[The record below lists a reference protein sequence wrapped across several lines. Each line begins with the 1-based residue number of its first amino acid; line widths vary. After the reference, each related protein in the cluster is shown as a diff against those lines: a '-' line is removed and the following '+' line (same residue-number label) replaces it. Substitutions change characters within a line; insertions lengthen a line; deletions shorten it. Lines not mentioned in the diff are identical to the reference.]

1 MVEGKHLVIDT
12 STLVSAFFFPNSV
25 PAQALNKGLQEYTL
39 WVSAE
44 TQQELLEVAQR
55 DKFNRYV
62 PLAMRMERVTDFLTK
77 TRLCADVPF
86 IETGCRDSKDIKFLT
101 LAVAVGADILVS
113 SDSDLLDLNPFQGV
127 QVMKPAEFCG
137 H

>member
-1 MVEGKHLVIDT
+1 MAEEKPLVIDT
-12 STLVSAFFFPNSV
+12 STLISAFFFPQSV
-25 PAQALNKGLQEYTL
+25 PAQALRKGLREYML
-39 WVSAE
+39 WVSVE

-55 DKFNRYV
+55 DKFDRYV
-62 PLAMRMERVTDFLTK
+62 PLQTRMERVTDFLAK

-86 IETGCRDSKDIKFLT
+86 IETGCRDPKDSKFLT

-113 SDSDLLDLNPFQGV
+113 SDSDLLDLSPFQSV
-127 QVMKPAEFCG
+127 RVMKPAEFCG

>member
-1 MVEGKHLVIDT
+1 MAEGKHLVIDT
-12 STLVSAFFFPNSV
+12 STLISAFFFPQSV
-25 PAQALNKGLQEYTL
+25 PAQALRKGLREYVL

-55 DKFNRYV
+55 EKFDRYV
-62 PLAMRMERVTDFLTK
+62 PLQTRMERVTDFLAK

-86 IETGCRDSKDIKFLT
+86 IETGCRDPKDIKFLT

-137 H
+137 Q

>member
-1 MVEGKHLVIDT
+1 MTEKYLVIDT
-12 STLVSAFFFPNSV
+12 STLISAFFFPRSV
-25 PAQALNKGLQEYTL
+25 PARALRKGLKEYIL

-62 PLAMRMERVTDFLTK
+62 PLQTRMERITDFLAR

-86 IETGCRDSKDIKFLT
+86 IETGCRDPKDIKFLT
-101 LAVAVGADILVS
+101 LAVAVSAEILVS
-113 SDSDLLDLNPFQGV
+113 SDSDLLDLHPFRGI
-127 QVMKPAEFCG
+127 QVMKPAEFCEQ
-137 H
+137 